1 MKKISF
7 KVGDLFAIPL
17 LDGKYATGRILL
29 CPKKQKFKK
38 IIGETKKE
46 IEAGE
51 KDFPEAFIHGTEMLY
66 HGGGILVEVY
76 KEVFNE
82 PTAKQSEV
90 LIKGIEVSSYSI
102 EREEWPII
110 GNIQVQP
117 TEVEFP
123 EFIVVI
129 PPKRQ
134 WYFCRGEVWLPLP
147 VDDPKNI
154 VDWRGINIHFT
165 MHGGL
170 MYYISYLLGDVEK
183 GISLGNKD
191 LRYNDRR
198 REVYELLNLP
208 LDEPYYEFALRHGF
222 DLARFYWK

>member
-17 LDGKYATGRILL
+17 LDGNYATGRILL
-29 CPKKQKFKK
+29 YPKKQKFKK
-38 IIGETKKE
+38 IIEETKKE
-46 IEAGE
+46 IEGGE
-51 KDFPEAFIHGTEMLY
+51 KDFPEAFMYGTEMPY

-110 GNIQVQP
+110 GNIPVKP

-134 WYFCRGEVWLPLP
+134 WYFCRGEVWIPLP

-154 VDWRGINIHFT
+154 VD
-165 MHGGL
+165 
-170 MYYISYLLGDVEK
+170 
-183 GISLGNKD
+183 
-191 LRYNDRR
+191 
-198 REVYELLNLP
+198 
-208 LDEPYYEFALRHGF
+208 
-222 DLARFYWK
+222 